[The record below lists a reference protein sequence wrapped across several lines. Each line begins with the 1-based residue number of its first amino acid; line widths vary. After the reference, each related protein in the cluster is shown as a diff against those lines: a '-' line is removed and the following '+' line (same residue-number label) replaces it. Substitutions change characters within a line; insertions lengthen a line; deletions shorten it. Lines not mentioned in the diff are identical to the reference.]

1 MATIPENVL
10 AEVGQELAALSGAPA
25 GAESDADTPV
35 GDNLGALL
43 KRYTELENERRKH
56 ADRTDELAAIIKPL
70 EEALLEAFAEA
81 GLQNARANGLTVFIR
96 TDRFV
101 SKKGEF
107 STEAICE
114 KLKEL
119 GCAYMVKEGYSA
131 SSLKA
136 KVTEWQNEGVTVPA
150 DLAAMLNIGEIARI
164 TSRK

>member
-1 MATIPENVL
+1 MSTVPENVL
-10 AEVGQELAALSGAPA
+10 AEVGRELAGIQAAAPD
-25 GAESDADTPV
+25 DADTPV
-35 GDNLGALL
+35 ADNLGALL

-56 ADRTDELAAIIKPL
+56 TEQCEALADQIKPL

-101 SKKGEF
+101 SKKGEV
-107 STEAICE
+107 STDVICE

-119 GCAYMVKEGYSA
+119 GCGYMVKEGYSA
-131 SSLKA
+131 ASLKA
-136 KVTEWQNEGVTVPA
+136 KVAEWQVEGVEIPA
-150 DLAAMLNIGEIARI
+150 ELAGMLNIGEVARI